1 VREHAR
7 ATPRHGRAHP
17 VSVRISWLI
26 RKRSQLIA
34 ISRFASNDTLR
45 LIYAANGPCFA
56 PYRNAMALLAR
67 FRSGLVAYAFAF
79 CVVGSLAGTVVLALH
94 SASPFNVLGRLLTE
108 PKTSAD
114 SAGVKDSNTPA
125 ATAHSPAAT
134 ARVNEH
140 LSSLVDSGDL
150 PAFNPFTS
158 IEPAMSFVLNA
169 GAEEASVYQTPDS
182 LLPAIGAFDGNS
194 DAPEFQL
201 ARASGIGGYSGG
213 GVDGPA
219 GGFSSAGGGYY
230 GGGGAV
236 SDVGAGVSDRPDM
249 TAIAGTGVSIDDFRN
264 RVGSYDGGRSDP
276 GPNNS
281 SSSSGSS
288 SNGSASSAPPS
299 NSGGSS
305 SSAPSGPSVEKP
317 SGVVAGGPAG
327 PASSANAPIAT
338 SITTGPV
345 IGGAGGSGPVSVPEP
360 SSLLLTGA
368 GLVGLANA
376 MRRRTAR

>member
-1 VREHAR
+1 
-7 ATPRHGRAHP
+7 
-17 VSVRISWLI
+17 
-26 RKRSQLIA
+26 
-34 ISRFASNDTLR
+34 
-45 LIYAANGPCFA
+45 
-56 PYRNAMALLAR
+56 MALLAR

-79 CVVGSLAGTVVLALH
+79 CVVGSLAGTAVLALH

-108 PKTSAD
+108 PKTVAEP
-114 SAGVKDSNTPA
+114 AVVKAPA
-125 ATAHSPAAT
+125 ATAPAHEAT
-134 ARVNEH
+134 ARVNQH
-140 LSSLVDSGDL
+140 VSSLVNSGDL

-158 IEPAMSFVLNA
+158 IDPAMTFVLNA
-169 GAEEASVYQTPDS
+169 GAEEASVYLAPDS
-182 LLPAIGAFDGNS
+182 LLPPIGAFDGDS

-201 ARASGIGGYSGG
+201 AHASGIGGYSGG

-219 GGFSSAGGGYY
+219 GGFSSAGGGFY

-281 SSSSGSS
+281 SS
-288 SNGSASSAPPS
+288 GSASANSAPQS
-299 NSGGSS
+299 NGGSS
-305 SSAPSGPSVEKP
+305 SSATSGPSVEKP

-327 PASSANAPIAT
+327 PASPSNAPIAT

-345 IGGAGGSGPVSVPEP
+345 TGGAGGNGPVSVPEP

-376 MRRRTAR
+376 MRRRAAR

>member
-1 VREHAR
+1 MVFVLLQR
-7 ATPRHGRAHP
+7 
-17 VSVRISWLI
+17 
-26 RKRSQLIA
+26 
-34 ISRFASNDTLR
+34 D
-45 LIYAANGPCFA
+45 
-56 PYRNAMALLAR
+56 AMALLAR
-67 FRSGLVAYAFAF
+67 IRSGLVAYAFAF
-79 CVVGSLAGTVVLALH
+79 FAVGSLAGTAVLALH
-94 SASPFNVLGRLLTE
+94 SASPFNVLGRFLTE
-108 PKTSAD
+108 PKTVAD
-114 SAGVKDSNTPA
+114 SAEIKAPA
-125 ATAHSPAAT
+125 ATTPAPEAT
-134 ARVNEH
+134 ARVHAH

-150 PAFNPFTS
+150 PAFNPFSS
-158 IEPAMSFVLNA
+158 IDPAMTFVLNA
-169 GAEEASVYQTPDS
+169 GAEEASVYSTPDS
-182 LLPAIGAFDGNS
+182 LLPSVGAFDGNS
-194 DAPEFQL
+194 DVPEFQL

-249 TAIAGTGVSIDDFRN
+249 TSVAGTGVSIDDFRN
-264 RVGSYDGGRSDP
+264 RVGSFDGGRSDG

-281 SSSSGSS
+281 SSGGSS
-288 SNGSASSAPPS
+288 SNGSASNA
-299 NSGGSS
+299 

-327 PASSANAPIAT
+327 PASQANAPIAT

-345 IGGAGGSGPVSVPEP
+345 TGGNGPVSVPEP

-376 MRRRTAR
+376 MRRRTAG